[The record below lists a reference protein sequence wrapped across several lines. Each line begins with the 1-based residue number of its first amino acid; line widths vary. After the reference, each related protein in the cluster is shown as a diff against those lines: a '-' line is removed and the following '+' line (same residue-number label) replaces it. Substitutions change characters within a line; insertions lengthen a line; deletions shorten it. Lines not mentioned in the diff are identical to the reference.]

1 MTDFKDTNDMA
12 LTTLLSVAKEIGSE
26 LPEELLRKVFALQR
40 VHQFDVDRDV
50 SMQELQRLIE
60 DHVGHSLSNGVKA

>member
-1 MTDFKDTNDMA
+1 MMDSTDSNDMA
-12 LTTLLSVAKEIGSE
+12 LNTLLSVAKEIGSE

-60 DHVGHSLSNGVKA
+60 DHIGHSQNSGVAA

>member
-1 MTDFKDTNDMA
+1 MMNSTDSNDMA
-12 LTTLLSVAKEIGSE
+12 LSTLLSVAKEIGSD

-40 VHQFDVDRDV
+40 LHQFDVDRDV

-60 DHVGHSLSNGVKA
+60 DHIGHSQNNGVAV